1 MKELLSKSDLQNI
14 NKRLAKE
21 IELEHGDDVPIFI
34 GVLTGSFIFLADL
47 IRECDFR
54 LEVDFCRVQSYK
66 NNVKTGIELTAKW
79 NIKLKDRV
87 VILVDDILET
97 GDTLSNLIKLIEWEK
112 PKEIKTCVLLKRKDC
127 KRQSDYVGYEL
138 QGKEWVFGMGLDDNG
153 LKRDL
158 SGIWIK

>member
-1 MKELLSKSDLQNI
+1 MKELLSAVDLQKI
-14 NKRLAKE
+14 IKKLAKE
-21 IELEHGDDVPIFI
+21 LEVNHEDDVPIFI

-66 NNVKTGIELTAKW
+66 NNAKVGLELTVKW
-79 NIKLKDRV
+79 TTKLKDRV

-127 KRQSDYVGYEL
+127 KRQSDYIGYEL
-138 QGKEWVFGMGLDDNG
+138 QDKDWVYGYGMDNNG